1 MEPRIG
7 ARWLESGLFHPEP
20 EGEAAENYSIAIPPP
35 NVTGSLHMGHALNG
49 SIQDVLIR
57 YHRMAGRR
65 TKWILGTDHAG
76 IATQAQVEKAL
87 RAEGLTRQ
95 ELGREEFV
103 RRVWEWREHYGHTI
117 VEQFKRLG
125 ASCDYSEERFT
136 LDEGYHRA
144 VVAVFVALYEQGL
157 IYRDRYIVNWDP
169 GSHSA
174 ISDLEV
180 EERRE
185 RDTLYSIRYD
195 LEGGG
200 SVTIATVRPETMLGD
215 TAVAVHPE
223 DERYRELVGRSA
235 ILPLVGRHLPVI
247 ADEYVKMEFGT
258 GQLKVT
264 PAHDPN
270 DFEIGRRHE
279 LDQVSVIGEDGRMS
293 AEAGERFAGLTVMEA
308 RAAVVAALR
317 EEGRI
322 VGEEE
327 YEHEVPYSHRSGE
340 RIEPLIS
347 LQWFMRMDE
356 LAAPAIDAVREGRVR
371 IVPDNHRRVY
381 LDWMENIRP
390 WCISRQLWWGHRLP
404 VYYCGTCGHLH
415 VAASAPERCEACGG
429 ELRQEEDVLDTWFS
443 SALWPFA
450 TLGWP
455 EQTPQLRAFYPTAVL
470 STARDILFLWVARMI
485 MMGLRFT
492 GEVPFADVYIHS
504 VIQAPDGRRM
514 SKSLGTG
521 IDPLDEIDRHGADAV
536 RFGLLAMSSSQDVRY
551 SAEKVRQ
558 GQALANK
565 LFNATRFALLRIA
578 GLPGVELD
586 ELALAADQD
595 PTRAGGAPIQRAPGS
610 RALTPQP
617 RTIEDR
623 WILSRLQE
631 ILADTAARIEDYD
644 FSHAALGLYDF
655 VYAELCDWYLEIV
668 KPRLATDRGSADAAA
683 QGSDEDRQAL
693 AATLL
698 YVLRCTVALA
708 HPVIPFVTEEL
719 WSYLDGTGELLAGAP
734 YPRADVSLI
743 DRDAEIE
750 LERVVE
756 AVTLVRGWRDS
767 VNAPP
772 GALVRAR
779 IDADGYESTAA
790 ILANLARLDLR
801 DVRRR
806 RRCAAGGLDL
816 GAVRH
821 GRGALRGGAGPCGDR
836 ASARGRAGEARRR
849 DRPRRGQARQ
859 RRLRAARAG
868 GGGRGRAGQAGPSAR
883 RSGGAVSGRHG
894 EALGGGSHGDGRG
907 DGGRANADL
916 PTGKPSGGQ
925 SWSGERAERH
935 LRSLELFGMRFGLD
949 RMRRMMT
956 VLGSPQRRFRSVH
969 VVGTNGKTS
978 TTRMIAAILERHG
991 LRTGAYLSPHLI
1003 SYAERVQVAE
1013 RDLSSSAF
1021 AAAVARAA
1029 WAAERVNRTLA
1040 EDDHVTQFELL
1051 TAAAFWALA
1060 EREVEVAV
1068 VEAGLG
1074 GRYDATAVVESAVT
1088 VLTNV
1093 GLEHTRWL
1101 GPTVRDIATEKLAVL
1116 RSGTTLALGADLH
1129 PEALA
1134 VARAVAGEAR
1144 ARIVQVSSEELAA
1157 WPVTSV
1163 LVATSPLL
1171 TASPPRLRSPP
1182 SNGATSPSRASRP
1195 RRISR
1200 TRGSPCARRPYARR
1214 RSRRTCRDACR
1225 WSPMTR

>member
-1 MEPRIG
+1 
-7 ARWLESGLFHPEP
+7 
-20 EGEAAENYSIAIPPP
+20 
-35 NVTGSLHMGHALNG
+35 
-49 SIQDVLIR
+49 
-57 YHRMAGRR
+57 
-65 TKWILGTDHAG
+65 
-76 IATQAQVEKAL
+76 
-87 RAEGLTRQ
+87 
-95 ELGREEFV
+95 
-103 RRVWEWREHYGHTI
+103 
-117 VEQFKRLG
+117 
-125 ASCDYSEERFT
+125 
-136 LDEGYHRA
+136 
-144 VVAVFVALYEQGL
+144 
-157 IYRDRYIVNWDP
+157 
-169 GSHSA
+169 
-174 ISDLEV
+174 
-180 EERRE
+180 
-185 RDTLYSIRYD
+185 
-195 LEGGG
+195 
-200 SVTIATVRPETMLGD
+200 
-215 TAVAVHPE
+215 
-223 DERYRELVGRSA
+223 
-235 ILPLVGRHLPVI
+235 
-247 ADEYVKMEFGT
+247 MEFGT

-415 VAASAPERCEACGG
+415 VSASPAERCAACGG

-455 EQTPQLRAFYPTAVL
+455 DRTPQLRAFYPTAAL

-521 IDPLDEIDRHGADAV
+521 IDPLDEISRHGADAV

-578 GLPGVELD
+578 GLPGVELA
-586 ELALAADQD
+586 EIEPAPR
-595 PTRAGGAPIQRAPGS
+595 PT
-610 RALTPQP
+610 
-617 RTIEDR
+617 TIEDR

-668 KPRLATDRGSADAAA
+668 KPRLASGSAA
-683 QGSDEDRQAL
+683 QGSEEDRAAL

-698 YVLRCTVALA
+698 YVLRSTVALA

-719 WSYLDGTGELLAGAP
+719 WSYLDGTGALLAGSP
-734 YPRADVSLI
+734 YPRADASLI
-743 DRDAEIE
+743 DRDVEIE

-779 IDADGYESTAA
+779 IDARGYDATAA
-790 ILANLARLDLR
+790 ILANLARLD
-801 DVRRR
+801 V
-806 RRCAAGGLDL
+806 
-816 GAVRH
+816 
-821 GRGALRGGAGPCGDR
+821 
-836 ASARGRAGEARRR
+836 
-849 DRPRRGQARQ
+849 
-859 RRLRAARAG
+859 
-868 GGGRGRAGQAGPSAR
+868 
-883 RSGGAVSGRHG
+883 
-894 EALGGGSHGDGRG
+894 GDG
-907 DGGRANADL
+907 
-916 PTGKPSGGQ
+916 
-925 SWSGERAERH
+925 
-935 LRSLELFGMRFGLD
+935 
-949 RMRRMMT
+949 
-956 VLGSPQRRFRSVH
+956 
-969 VVGTNGKTS
+969 
-978 TTRMIAAILERHG
+978 
-991 LRTGAYLSPHLI
+991 
-1003 SYAERVQVAE
+1003 
-1013 RDLSSSAF
+1013 
-1021 AAAVARAA
+1021 
-1029 WAAERVNRTLA
+1029 
-1040 EDDHVTQFELL
+1040 
-1051 TAAAFWALA
+1051 
-1060 EREVEVAV
+1060 
-1068 VEAGLG
+1068 
-1074 GRYDATAVVESAVT
+1074 
-1088 VLTNV
+1088 
-1093 GLEHTRWL
+1093 
-1101 GPTVRDIATEKLAVL
+1101 
-1116 RSGTTLALGADLH
+1116 
-1129 PEALA
+1129 
-1134 VARAVAGEAR
+1134 AVAGEAGVPSVASISVPCGTVEVLSAEGLDLDAAERRR
-1144 ARIVQVSSEELAA
+1144 AAARAKLDGEIARVEGKLANAGFVQRAPAEVVEGERAKLA
-1157 WPVTSV
+1157 
-1163 LVATSPLL
+1163 
-1171 TASPPRLRSPP
+1171 RLR
-1182 SNGATSPSRASRP
+1182 GELEAL
-1195 RRISR
+1195 
-1200 TRGSPCARRPYARR
+1200 
-1214 RSRRTCRDACR
+1214 
-1225 WSPMTR
+1225 

>member
-1 MEPRIG
+1 MRPRETTAYTHPPMSERSDDLESRTRFEPAEVEARIA

-57 YHRMAGRR
+57 YHRMAGER

-87 RAEGLTRQ
+87 RGEGLTRQ

-169 GSHSA
+169 GSRSA

-185 RDTLYSIRYD
+185 HDTLYSIRYD

-223 DERYRELVGRSA
+223 DGRYRDLVGRRA

-247 ADEYVKMEFGT
+247 ADEYVKAEFGT

-322 VGEEE
+322 VAEEA

-356 LAAPAIDAVREGRVR
+356 LAAPAIEAVRDGRVR

-381 LDWMENIRP
+381 LEWMENIRP

-404 VYYCGTCGHLH
+404 VYYCATCSHLH
-415 VAASAPERCEACGG
+415 VAAVAPERCAACGG

-455 EQTPQLRAFYPTAVL
+455 DATPQLRAFYPTAVL

-521 IDPLDEIDRHGADAV
+521 IDPLDEISRHGADAV

-578 GLPGVELD
+578 GM
-586 ELALAADQD
+586 DQD
-595 PTRAGGAPIQRAPGS
+595 PAHPVELGEVEPAPRP
-610 RALTPQP
+610 T
-617 RTIEDR
+617 TIEDR

-631 ILADTAARIEDYD
+631 IVADTAARIEDYD

-668 KPRLATDRGSADAAA
+668 KPRLAGTPAHGGVSDGEANGDVAGDGQARATTFFSDPYQSGSAAR
-683 QGSDEDRQAL
+683 EDREAL

-698 YVLRCTVALA
+698 YVLRETVALA

-719 WSYLDGTGELLAGAP
+719 WSYLDHSGELLAGSR
-734 YPRADVSLI
+734 YPRADTSLI
-743 DRDAEIE
+743 DRDVEIE
-750 LERVVE
+750 LERAIE
-756 AVTLVRGWRDS
+756 AVTLIRGWRNS

-772 GALVRAR
+772 GALVDAR
-779 IDADGYESTAA
+779 IEADGYESTAG
-790 ILANLARLDLR
+790 ILASLARLRL
-801 DVRRR
+801 DVDATVASVASITVP
-806 RRCAAGGLDL
+806 CGTVEVLSAEGLDL
-816 GAVRH
+816 A
-821 GRGALRGGAGPCGDR
+821 AT
-836 ASARGRAGEARRR
+836 ERRR
-849 DRPRRGQARQ
+849 A
-859 RRLRAARAG
+859 AARAKLEG
-868 GGGRGRAGQAGPSAR
+868 EIAR
-883 RSGGAVSGRHG
+883 VEGK
-894 EALGGGSHGDGRG
+894 L
-907 DGGRANADL
+907 ANAGFAARA
-916 PTGKPSGGQ
+916 PAEVVE
-925 SWSGERAERH
+925 GERAKLVR
-935 LRSLELFGMRFGLD
+935 LRGEL
-949 RMRRMMT
+949 
-956 VLGSPQRRFRSVH
+956 
-969 VVGTNGKTS
+969 
-978 TTRMIAAILERHG
+978 
-991 LRTGAYLSPHLI
+991 
-1003 SYAERVQVAE
+1003 
-1013 RDLSSSAF
+1013 
-1021 AAAVARAA
+1021 
-1029 WAAERVNRTLA
+1029 
-1040 EDDHVTQFELL
+1040 
-1051 TAAAFWALA
+1051 
-1060 EREVEVAV
+1060 
-1068 VEAGLG
+1068 
-1074 GRYDATAVVESAVT
+1074 
-1088 VLTNV
+1088 
-1093 GLEHTRWL
+1093 
-1101 GPTVRDIATEKLAVL
+1101 
-1116 RSGTTLALGADLH
+1116 
-1129 PEALA
+1129 EAL
-1134 VARAVAGEAR
+1134 
-1144 ARIVQVSSEELAA
+1144 
-1157 WPVTSV
+1157 
-1163 LVATSPLL
+1163 
-1171 TASPPRLRSPP
+1171 
-1182 SNGATSPSRASRP
+1182 
-1195 RRISR
+1195 
-1200 TRGSPCARRPYARR
+1200 
-1214 RSRRTCRDACR
+1214 
-1225 WSPMTR
+1225 